1 MRIVRVVSRI
11 LWFLRK
17 ALGLLILA
25 ALLGRDGIELQGRVE
40 RVRYFTRKLEF
51 EFVGWTFGAAE
62 VKLGEVSLGATAYLR
77 EGDRQEIPLDYLK
90 LVQEGSDLDRQ
101 LAEVYADPNLQDPA
115 QAAASVTRT
124 RDQVRQHEKALQP
137 IAESIMQEMV
147 ASVLGDLGLNLGGAA
162 FPPVAFR
169 FSPLPVALIVSPRDA
184 IRQDA
189 NIQLQP
195 DFPLE
200 EQIQLEK
207 NVEKALDVSALV
219 VPIGGIGTYPTMVEE
234 STDPVWLFEV
244 VSHEWTHNYLTLRP
258 LGLSYD
264 TSQELRTMNETVAS
278 ILGKEIGR
286 RVLEAYYPAL
296 VPPPAPEQPAAPAPG
311 EPQPFDFRAEM
322 RVTRVTVDRML
333 AEHQIDE
340 AETYM
345 EQRRQFF
352 WQHGYRSIRRINQA
366 YFAFYGTYADEPGGA
381 AGEDPVGEAVR
392 KLWERIHS
400 PAEFLRTMAW
410 MSKFSDLQKALEE
423 MPGPG

>member
-1 MRIVRVVSRI
+1 
-11 LWFLRK
+11 
-17 ALGLLILA
+17 
-25 ALLGRDGIELQGRVE
+25 
-40 RVRYFTRKLEF
+40 
-51 EFVGWTFGAAE
+51 
-62 VKLGEVSLGATAYLR
+62 
-77 EGDRQEIPLDYLK
+77 
-90 LVQEGSDLDRQ
+90 
-101 LAEVYADPNLQDPA
+101 
-115 QAAASVTRT
+115 
-124 RDQVRQHEKALQP
+124 
-137 IAESIMQEMV
+137 
-147 ASVLGDLGLNLGGAA
+147 
-162 FPPVAFR
+162 
-169 FSPLPVALIVSPRDA
+169 
-184 IRQDA
+184 
-189 NIQLQP
+189 
-195 DFPLE
+195 LE

-207 NVEKALDVSALV
+207 NVERSLDVSALV

-244 VSHEWTHNYLTLRP
+244 VSHEWVHNYLTLHP
-258 LGLSYD
+258 LGLNYD

-296 VPPPAPEQPAAPAPG
+296 VPAPTPEQPAAPAPG

-322 RVTRVTVDRML
+322 RLTRVTVDRML

-410 MSKFSDLQKALEE
+410 MSRFSDLQKVLEE
-423 MPGPG
+423 MPAAD